1 MRRALFFAP
10 LAVLALFAGFAL
22 WGLTSGRD
30 PNAVPSALIG
40 RAPPAMALPP
50 LAGAGVPGFDPAALG
65 DGPALVNVFASWCV
79 PCRAEHPVLVRMA
92 EEGVRV
98 HGIAY
103 KDAPEDAA
111 AFLAELG
118 NPYASVGVDESG
130 RAGIEWGITGVPE
143 TFVIAGGR
151 IVHRAAGPL
160 VNETSIAPVRAALE
174 AAR

>member
-1 MRRALFFAP
+1 MRRWVFFVP
-10 LAVLALFAGFAL
+10 LALLAAVAGFAL
-22 WGLTSGRD
+22 WALTSGRD
-30 PNAVPSALIG
+30 PNAVPSALVG
-40 RAPPAMALPP
+40 RAPPPAALPA
-50 LAGAGVPGFDPAALG
+50 LEGAGVPGFDPAALG
-65 DGPALVNVFASWCV
+65 EGPLLVNVFASWCV
-79 PCRAEHPVLVRMA
+79 PCRAEHPVLVEMA
-92 EEGVRV
+92 GAGVAV

-130 RAGIEWGITGVPE
+130 RAGIDWGITGVPE
-143 TFVIAGGR
+143 TFVIADGR

-160 VNETSIAPVRAALE
+160 VNETAIAPVRAALE

>member
-1 MRRALFFAP
+1 M
-10 LAVLALFAGFAL
+10 
-22 WGLTSGRD
+22 
-30 PNAVPSALIG
+30 
-40 RAPPAMALPP
+40 
-50 LAGAGVPGFDPAALG
+50 PGFDPAALG

-79 PCRAEHPVLVRMA
+79 PCRAEHPVLVEMA
-92 EEGVRV
+92 ASGVEV

-118 NPYASVGVDESG
+118 NPYATVGLDEPG
-130 RAGIEWGITGVPE
+130 RAGIDWGITGVPE
-143 TFVIAGGR
+143 TFVIADGR

-160 VNETSIAPVRAALE
+160 VNETAIAPVRAALE

>member
-1 MRRALFFAP
+1 MRRWVFFLP
-10 LAVLALFAGFAL
+10 LAVLAVFGGFAL

-40 RAPPAMALPP
+40 RAPPATALPALP
-50 LAGAGVPGFDPAALG
+50 GSGVPGFDSAALG
-65 DGPALVNVFASWCV
+65 EGPVLVNVFASWCV
-79 PCRAEHPVLVRMA
+79 PCRAEHPELVRMA
-92 EEGVRV
+92 AEGIAV

-118 NPYASVGVDESG
+118 NPYATVGVDEPG
-130 RAGIEWGITGVPE
+130 RAGIDWGITGVPE

-160 VNETSIAPVRAALE
+160 VNETAIAPVRAALE

>member
-1 MRRALFFAP
+1 MRRWVFFVP
-10 LAVLALFAGFAL
+10 LALLGAVIGFAL

-40 RAPPAMALPP
+40 QAPPEAPLPP
-50 LAGAGVPGFDPAALG
+50 LEGAGVPGFDPGEFG
-65 DGPALVNVFASWCV
+65 DGPVLVNVFASWCV
-79 PCRAEHPVLVRMA
+79 PCRAEHPVLVGMA
-92 EEGVRV
+92 EGGVEV

-118 NPYASVGVDESG
+118 NPYATVGLDEPG
-130 RAGIEWGITGVPE
+130 RAGLDWGISGVPE
-143 TFVIAGGR
+143 TFVVADGR

-160 VNETSIAPVRAALE
+160 VNETAIAPVRAALE

>member
-1 MRRALFFAP
+1 MRRWVFFLP
-10 LAVLALFAGFAL
+10 LALLAVVAGFAL

-40 RAPPAMALPP
+40 RAPPATPLPP
-50 LAGAGVPGFDPAALG
+50 VPGVAAPGFDPAALG
-65 DGPALVNVFASWCV
+65 EGPVLVNVFASWCV
-79 PCRAEHPVLVRMA
+79 PCRAEHPVLVDMA
-92 EEGVRV
+92 REGIAV

-111 AFLAELG
+111 TFLAELG
-118 NPYASVGVDESG
+118 NPYASVGLDEAG
-130 RAGIEWGITGVPE
+130 RAGIDWGITGVPE
-143 TFVIAGGR
+143 TFVVADGR

-160 VNETSIAPVRAALE
+160 VNETAIAPVRAALE